1 MLSLLVIFRDFLDVT
16 DEFTSKIPTIK
27 FRTHNNLQCELSLN
41 NSLASQTSRLL
52 ADYCSLDSRVRTLGV
67 AFRLVS

>member
-1 MLSLLVIFRDFLDVT
+1 MLSLLVIFRDFHDVT

-52 ADYCSLDSRVRTLGV
+52 ADYCSLDERVRTLGV
-67 AFRLVS
+67 AFRSVL